1 MLQLTCSLRYFSV
14 RFLLVL
20 IMTSS
25 STSRTSSVTIA
36 SSDSSSSSGIVY
48 TSSDSSSSQQF
59 LADADVQRVAQAV
72 ARIIAPS
79 VQNPISTTTGTESSS
94 LNEG

>member
-1 MLQLTCSLRYFSV
+1 MLQLTCSLHYFSI

-25 STSRTSSVTIA
+25 STSRISSETIP
-36 SSDSSSSSGIVY
+36 SSDSSSSLGIVY
-48 TSSDSSSSQQF
+48 TSSDSLSSQQF
-59 LADADVQRVAQAV
+59 LADADVQRVTQAV

-79 VQNPISTTTGTESSS
+79 VQNRILTTAGTESSS

>member
-1 MLQLTCSLRYFSV
+1 MLQLTCSLHYFSI

-25 STSRTSSVTIA
+25 STSRISSETIP
-36 SSDSSSSSGIVY
+36 SSDSSSSLGIVY
-48 TSSDSSSSQQF
+48 TSSDSLSSQQF
-59 LADADVQRVAQAV
+59 LADADVQRVTQAV
-72 ARIIAPS
+72 ARIIAPP
-79 VQNPISTTTGTESSS
+79 VQNRILTTAGTESSS

>member
-1 MLQLTCSLRYFSV
+1 MLQVTCLLCYFSV
-14 RFLLVL
+14 LFHLLL

-25 STSRTSSVTIA
+25 GTLKTSSKAIPN
-36 SSDSSSSSGIVY
+36 SNSSSSLGIVA
-48 TSSDSSSSQQF
+48 TTSDSSSSQQF

-79 VQNPISTTTGTESSS
+79 VQNPISTVGTGSSS
-94 LNEG
+94 INES